1 MSDAFKSKMIA
12 YAISRFGSIV
22 PVTGLKYLS
31 DCFSI
36 SDDEL
41 WFWYNDKSGS
51 THLIRADASS
61 GKIING

>member
-1 MSDAFKSKMIA
+1 
-12 YAISRFGSIV
+12 
-22 PVTGLKYLS
+22 LS
-31 DCFSI
+31 DCFSV

-51 THLIRADASS
+51 THLIRAEASS